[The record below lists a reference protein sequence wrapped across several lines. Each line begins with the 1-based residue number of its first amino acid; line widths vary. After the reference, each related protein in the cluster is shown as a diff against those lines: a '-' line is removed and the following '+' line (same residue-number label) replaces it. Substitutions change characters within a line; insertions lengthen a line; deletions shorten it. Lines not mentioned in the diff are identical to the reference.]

1 MPRADRLSP
10 GAVKLLQEKQ
20 IAVIST
26 LMPDGSIQSTP
37 VWVDVEPDGSH
48 VLINT
53 VAGHLKAAN
62 IDRDPRVSV
71 AVVDSQNAWRTVMV
85 RGTIAEKLGPEK
97 GSTEHIH
104 KMAKKY
110 MGRDQYPLREGE
122 TRVILRI
129 KPTHV
134 MERGT
139 SEDASER
146 QPGGRGGGERFA
158 RE

>member
-10 GAVKLLQEKQ
+10 GGVKLLQEKQ
-20 IAVIST
+20 LAIIATV
-26 LMPDGSIQSTP
+26 MRDGSPQTTP

-53 VAGHLKAAN
+53 VVGHLKANN
-62 IDRDPRVSV
+62 IDRDPRVAV
-71 AVVDSQNAWRTVMV
+71 TVVDSQNPWRAVV
-85 RGTIAEKLGPEK
+85 IRGTIVEKRGPEE
-97 GSTEHIH
+97 GATEHIH
-104 KMAKKY
+104 KLARKY

-134 MERGT
+134 LERGT
-139 SEDASER
+139 DGQRANR
-146 QPGGRGGGERFA
+146 WGAGETDRD
-158 RE
+158 R